1 MIYWKTTIPKDLE
14 EIGNLELNR
23 FSRKK
28 KVENIVKLTIT
39 PSRPIHVSDIVF
51 IS

>member
-23 FSRKK
+23 FFWREKSSKYCEIDNNTQPTNPC
-28 KVENIVKLTIT
+28 V
-39 PSRPIHVSDIVF
+39 
-51 IS
+51 